1 MDGAYVVLIMLFLDV
16 DVDADADACY
26 LSVFSLW
33 RAILF
38 KKMLITHK

>member
-16 DVDADADACY
+16 DADADADACY

-38 KKMLITHK
+38 